1 MNILFVCTANISR
14 SYFAEILFRN
24 EAELNALD
32 HLVIASAGTHAHDGV
47 PPDPKM
53 VDYLAEMG
61 IPIKAH
67 QAKRL
72 TEELLH
78 WADYVFVMERAHVD
92 IILRLCPDV
101 KEKVDLLGRYMSDDD
116 LVDDI
121 IDPYGRT
128 LFHYRLARSQ
138 ISMAVRN
145 LIKKFLFDQNAQ
157 DTNHS
162 G

>member
-14 SYFAEILFRN
+14 SYFAEFLFRN

-32 HLVIASAGTHAHDGV
+32 NIAIASAGTHAREGI

-53 VDYLAEMG
+53 VEYLAEMG
-61 IPIKAH
+61 VPINAH
-67 QAKRL
+67 HAKRL
-72 TEELLH
+72 TKELLD
-78 WADYVFVMERAHVD
+78 WADHIYVMEKSQVD
-92 IILRLCPDV
+92 IITRQWPDI
-101 KEKVDLLGRYMSDDD
+101 KEKLDLLGRYMSDDD

-128 LFHYRLARSQ
+128 MFHYRLARSQ

-145 LIKKFLFDQNAQ
+145 LIKKFLLDPII
-157 DTNHS
+157 S
-162 G
+162 E